1 MTLRHKRKMLR
12 EGFEGRVAAP
22 FQEGLLVDLDLSEE
36 QRLLK
41 DGVERLMREHYGF
54 EHRRKYHAE
63 KLGFSEAM
71 WARYAELGLL
81 GLPFSEAHGGLGA
94 GAVETMIVME
104 AFGKALIL
112 EPYFATVVLAGG
124 VLRHGASEAQKA
136 NLIPSVVEGRTKLAF
151 AYCEPQSRYDLFDV
165 ETRAKKDGGGWILNG
180 NKGLVLHGDVANK
193 IIVSA
198 RTAGSARE
206 KEGIGLFLVDANAP
220 GVVRRSYPTQD
231 GLRAAEIT
239 FRNVRIA
246 AADVIGDPA
255 SAFPVISRVADEAA
269 ASLCAEAIGC
279 FSEMHDITVNYLKT
293 RKQFG
298 ATIGSFQVLQ
308 HRAVDMF
315 VELEQSRSMAMYAT
329 MMAGETDVT
338 ERERAISAA
347 KAQIG
352 QSSKALGRQA
362 IQLHGGIG
370 MTMEYSIGHYF
381 KHATMMDTLLGDTDY
396 HLQRLAWLG
405 GLFGE
410 QAIQR

>member
-1 MTLRHKRKMLR
+1 M
-12 EGFEGRVAAP
+12 
-22 FQEGLLVDLDLSEE
+22 DLDLSEE

-41 DGVERLMREHYGF
+41 DGVDRLMREHYSF
-54 EHRRKYHAE
+54 EDRRKYRTE
-63 KLGFSEAM
+63 RLGFSEAM
-71 WARYAELGLL
+71 WARYARLGLL
-81 GLPFSEAHGGLGA
+81 GLPFPEADGGLGA

-104 AFGKALIL
+104 AFGKGLIL

-124 VLRHGASEAQKA
+124 ILRHGANEAQKA
-136 NLIPSVVEGRTKLAF
+136 NLIPAITEGRMKLAF
-151 AYCEPQSRYDLFDV
+151 AYTEPQSRYDLFDV
-165 ETRAKKDGGGWILNG
+165 ETRAKKDGNGWVLNG
-180 NKGLVLHGDVANK
+180 TKGLVLHGDVADK

-198 RTAGSARE
+198 RTAGSTRE
-206 KEGIGLFLVDANAP
+206 RDGIGLFLVDANAP
-220 GVVRRSYPTQD
+220 GLMRRGYPTQD
-231 GLRAAEIT
+231 GLRAAEISLK
-239 FRNVRIA
+239 NVRIA

-255 SAFPVISRVADEAA
+255 CAFPIISRVADEAVA
-269 ASLCAEAIGC
+269 ALCAEAVGC
-279 FSEMHDITVNYLKT
+279 FAEMHSVTVNYLKT

-298 ATIGSFQVLQ
+298 TTIGSFQVLQ

-315 VELEQSRSMAMYAT
+315 VELEQSRSMSMFAT
-329 MMAGETDVT
+329 MMAGESNVI
-338 ERERAISAA
+338 ERERALSAA

-381 KHATMMDTLLGDTDY
+381 KHVTMIDMLLGDTDH
-396 HLQRLAWLG
+396 HLQRLASLG

>member
-1 MTLRHKRKMLR
+1 M
-12 EGFEGRVAAP
+12 
-22 FQEGLLVDLDLSEE
+22 DLDLSEE

-41 DGVERLMREHYGF
+41 DGVERLMREHYSF
-54 EHRRKYHAE
+54 EDRRRYLTE
-63 KLGFSEAM
+63 KAGFSEKM

-81 GLPFSEAHGGLGA
+81 GLPFPEVHGGLGA

-104 AFGKALIL
+104 SFGKALIL

-124 VLRHGASEAQKA
+124 ILRHGANKAQKTA
-136 NLIPSVVEGRTKLAF
+136 LVPAITEGRMKLAF
-151 AYCEPQSRYDLFDV
+151 AYGEPQSRYDLFDV
-165 ETRAKKDGGGWILNG
+165 ETQAKRDSEGWVLNG
-180 NKGLVLHGDVANK
+180 TKGLVLHGEVADK

-206 KEGIGLFLVDANAP
+206 KDGIGLFLVDANAP
-220 GVVRRSYPTQD
+220 GLMRRGYPTQD
-231 GLRAAEIT
+231 GLRAAEISLQ
-239 FRNVRIA
+239 NVRVP
-246 AADVIGDPA
+246 AADVIGDPEG
-255 SAFPVISRVADEAA
+255 AFPVISRVADEAVA
-269 ASLCAEAIGC
+269 ALCAEAVGC
-279 FSEMHDITVNYLKT
+279 FAEMHGITVNYLKT

-298 ATIGSFQVLQ
+298 TTIGSFQVLQ

-381 KHATMMDTLLGDTDY
+381 KHVTMIDTSFGDTDH
-396 HLQRLAWLG
+396 HLQRLASLG

-410 QAIQR
+410 QAIQG

>member
-1 MTLRHKRKMLR
+1 M
-12 EGFEGRVAAP
+12 
-22 FQEGLLVDLDLSEE
+22 DLDLSEE

-41 DGVERLMREHYGF
+41 NGVERLMREHYSF
-54 EHRRKYHAE
+54 EDRRKYRAE
-63 KLGFSEAM
+63 KSGFSEAM

-81 GLPFSEAHGGLGA
+81 GLPFSEADGGLGA

-104 AFGKALIL
+104 AFGKALVL

-124 VLRHGASEAQKA
+124 ILRHGANETQKT
-136 NLIPSVVEGRTKLAF
+136 NLVPAITEGRMKLAF
-151 AYCEPQSRYDLFDV
+151 AYAEPQSRYDLFDV
-165 ETRAKKDGGGWILNG
+165 ETRAKRDGEGWVLNG
-180 NKGLVLHGDVANK
+180 AKGLVLHGDAADK

-198 RTAGSARE
+198 RTTGGARE
-206 KEGIGLFLVDANAP
+206 KDGIGLFLVDVQAP
-220 GVVRRSYPTQD
+220 GLMRRAYPTQD
-231 GLRAAEIT
+231 GLSAAEIT
-239 FRNVRIA
+239 LQNVRIT

-255 SAFPVISRVADEAA
+255 GAYPIISRVADEAVA
-269 ASLCAEAIGC
+269 ALCAEAVGC
-279 FSEMHDITVNYLKT
+279 FAEMHATTVNYLKT

-298 ATIGSFQVLQ
+298 TTIGSFQVLQ

-315 VELEQSRSMAMYAT
+315 VELEQSRSMALYAT
-329 MMAGETDVT
+329 MMAGEGDVT

-381 KHATMMDTLLGDTDY
+381 KHVTMIDTWFGDTDH
-396 HLQRLAWLG
+396 HLQRLASLG

-410 QAIQR
+410 QPIRQ

>member
-1 MTLRHKRKMLR
+1 M
-12 EGFEGRVAAP
+12 
-22 FQEGLLVDLDLSEE
+22 DLDLSEE

-41 DGVERLMREHYGF
+41 DGVDRLMRERYGF
-54 EHRRKYHAE
+54 EDRRKYRTE

-81 GLPFSEAHGGLGA
+81 GLPFPEIHGGLGG

-104 AFGKALIL
+104 AFGKGLIL

-124 VLRHGASEAQKA
+124 ILRHGANEAQKA
-136 NLIPSVVEGRTKLAF
+136 NLIPAISEGRMKLAF
-151 AYCEPQSRYDLFDV
+151 AHTEPHSRYDLFDV
-165 ETRAKKDGGGWILNG
+165 ETRAQKDGEGWVLNG
-180 NKGLVLHGDVANK
+180 TKALVLHGDVADK
-193 IIVSA
+193 IVLSA
-198 RTAGSARE
+198 RTTGSARD
-206 KEGIGLFLVDANAP
+206 KDGIGLFLVDAYSP
-220 GVVRRSYPTQD
+220 GLVRRGYPTQD
-231 GLRAAEIT
+231 GLRAAEIALQD
-239 FRNVRIA
+239 VRITA
-246 AADVIGDPA
+246 DDVIGDPGGG
-255 SAFPVISRVADEAA
+255 FPIISRVADEAA

-279 FSEMHDITVNYLKT
+279 FAEMHAITVNYLKT
-293 RKQFG
+293 RNQFG
-298 ATIGSFQVLQ
+298 TTIGSFQVLQ

-329 MMAGETDVT
+329 MMAGESDVT

-352 QSSKALGRQA
+352 QSSKALGQQA

-381 KHATMMDTLLGDTDY
+381 KHVTMIDTLFGDTDH
-396 HLQRLAWLG
+396 HLQRLAALG

>member
-1 MTLRHKRKMLR
+1 M
-12 EGFEGRVAAP
+12 
-22 FQEGLLVDLDLSEE
+22 DLDLSEE

-41 DGVERLMREHYGF
+41 DGVERLMREHYSF
-54 EHRRKYHAE
+54 EDRRKYRSE
-63 KLGFSEAM
+63 KSGFSDAM

-81 GLPFSEAHGGLGA
+81 GLPFSEADGGLGA

-124 VLRHGASEAQKA
+124 ILRHAANEAQKA
-136 NLIPSVVEGRTKLAF
+136 NLIPSITEGRMKLAL
-151 AYCEPQSRYDLFDV
+151 AYAEPQSRYDLFDV
-165 ETRAKKDGGGWILNG
+165 ETRATKDGDGWVLNG
-180 NKGLVLHGDVANK
+180 TKGLVLHGDVADK

-198 RTAGSARE
+198 RTAGGTRE
-206 KEGIGLFLVDANAP
+206 MHGIGLFLVDANAP
-220 GVVRRSYPTQD
+220 GLVRRGYPTQD
-231 GLRAAEIT
+231 GLRAAEISLN
-239 FRNVRIA
+239 NVRIA
-246 AADVIGDPA
+246 TADVIGEPTR
-255 SAFPVISRVADEAA
+255 AFPIISRVADEAIA
-269 ASLCAEAIGC
+269 AMCAEAVGC
-279 FSEMHDITVNYLKT
+279 FAEMHAITVNYLKT

-298 ATIGSFQVLQ
+298 TTIGSFQVLQ

-315 VELEQSRSMAMYAT
+315 VELEQSRSMSMFAT
-329 MMAGETDVT
+329 MMAGESDAT
-338 ERERAISAA
+338 ERERALSAA

-381 KHATMMDTLLGDTDY
+381 KHVTMIDTLFGDTDH
-396 HLQRLAWLG
+396 HLQRLASLG

-410 QAIQR
+410 QAIQG

>member
-1 MTLRHKRKMLR
+1 M
-12 EGFEGRVAAP
+12 
-22 FQEGLLVDLDLSEE
+22 DLDLSEE

-41 DGVERLMREHYGF
+41 DGVERLMREHYSF
-54 EHRRKYHAE
+54 ENRRKYRAE

-81 GLPFSEAHGGLGA
+81 GLPFAEVDGGLGG

-112 EPYFATVVLAGG
+112 EPYFATIVLAGG
-124 VLRHGASEAQKA
+124 ILRHGANEAQKT
-136 NLIPSVVEGRTKLAF
+136 NLVPAIAEGRMKFAF
-151 AYCEPQSRYDLFDV
+151 AYAERQSRYDLFDV
-165 ETRAKKDGGGWILNG
+165 ETKAKRDGEGWMLNG
-180 NKGLVLHGDVANK
+180 TKGLVLHGDVADK

-198 RTAGSARE
+198 RTAGGARE
-206 KEGIGLFLVDANAP
+206 KDGIGLFLVDAHAP
-220 GVVRRSYPTQD
+220 GLTRRAYPTQD
-231 GLRAAEIT
+231 GLSAAEIT
-239 FRNVRIA
+239 LQNVRIA
-246 AADVIGDPA
+246 AADVIGDPEG
-255 SAFPVISRVADEAA
+255 AFPIISRVADEAA
-269 ASLCAEAIGC
+269 AGLCAEAVGC
-279 FSEMHDITVNYLKT
+279 FAEMHVVTVNYLKT

-298 ATIGSFQVLQ
+298 TTIGSFQVLQ

-315 VELEQSRSMAMYAT
+315 VELEQSRSMAIYAT
-329 MMAGETDVT
+329 MMAGESDAT
-338 ERERAISAA
+338 ERERAVSAA

-352 QSSKALGRQA
+352 QSSKALGQQA

-381 KHATMMDTLLGDTDY
+381 KHVTMIDASLGDTDH
-396 HLQRLAWLG
+396 HLQRLASLG

>member
-1 MTLRHKRKMLR
+1 M
-12 EGFEGRVAAP
+12 
-22 FQEGLLVDLDLSEE
+22 DLDLSEE

-41 DGVERLMREHYGF
+41 DGVERLMREHYSF
-54 EHRRKYHAE
+54 EDRRKYRTE

-81 GLPFSEAHGGLGA
+81 GLPFAESHGGLGA

-112 EPYFATVVLAGG
+112 EPYFATIVLAGG
-124 VLRHGASEAQKA
+124 ILRHGANEAQNSKLVPA
-136 NLIPSVVEGRTKLAF
+136 IAEGRMKLAF
-151 AYCEPQSRYDLFDV
+151 AYAEPQSRYDLFDV
-165 ETRAKKDGGGWILNG
+165 ETQAKKDGDGWVLNG
-180 NKGLVLHGDVANK
+180 TKGLVLHGDAADK

-198 RTAGSARE
+198 RTAGGARE
-206 KEGIGLFLVDANAP
+206 KDGIGLFLIDANAP
-220 GVVRRSYPTQD
+220 GLMRRTYPTQD

-239 FRNVRIA
+239 LQNVRIGG
-246 AADVIGDPA
+246 ADVIGDPA
-255 SAFPVISRVADEAA
+255 GAFPIISRVADEAIA
-269 ASLCAEAIGC
+269 ALCAEAVGC
-279 FSEMHDITVNYLKT
+279 FAEMHAITVNYLKT

-298 ATIGSFQVLQ
+298 TTIGSFQVLQ

-315 VELEQSRSMAMYAT
+315 VELEQSRSMATYAT
-329 MMAGETDVT
+329 MMAGERDVT
-338 ERERAISAA
+338 ERERALSAA

-381 KHATMMDTLLGDTDY
+381 KHVTMIDASFGDTDH
-396 HLQRLAWLG
+396 HLQRLASLG
-405 GLFGE
+405 GLFGD

>member
-1 MTLRHKRKMLR
+1 M
-12 EGFEGRVAAP
+12 
-22 FQEGLLVDLDLSEE
+22 DLDLSEE

-41 DGVERLMREHYGF
+41 NGVERLMREHYSF
-54 EHRRKYHAE
+54 EDRRKYRTE

-71 WARYAELGLL
+71 WMRYAELGLL
-81 GLPFSEAHGGLGA
+81 GLPFAEVHGGLGA

-124 VLRHGASEAQKA
+124 VLRHGATEAQNSKLVPA
-136 NLIPSVVEGRTKLAF
+136 IAEGRMKLAF
-151 AYCEPQSRYDLFDV
+151 AYAEPQSRYDLFDV
-165 ETRAKKDGGGWILNG
+165 ETEAKRDGEGWVLNG
-180 NKGLVLHGDVANK
+180 TKGLVLHGDAADK

-198 RTAGSARE
+198 RTAGGARE
-206 KEGIGLFLVDANAP
+206 KVGIGLFLVDANAP
-220 GVVRRSYPTQD
+220 GLMRRAYPTQD

-239 FRNVRIA
+239 LQNVRIGG
-246 AADVIGDPA
+246 ADVIGDPA
-255 SAFPVISRVADEAA
+255 GAFPIISRVADEAIA
-269 ASLCAEAIGC
+269 ALCAEAVGC
-279 FSEMHDITVNYLKT
+279 FAEMHAITVNYLKT

-298 ATIGSFQVLQ
+298 TTIGSFQVLQ

-315 VELEQSRSMAMYAT
+315 VELEQSCSMATYAT
-329 MMAGETDVT
+329 MMAGERDVT
-338 ERERAISAA
+338 ERERALSAA

-381 KHATMMDTLLGDTDY
+381 KHVTMIDASFGDTDH
-396 HLQRLAWLG
+396 HLQRLASLG
-405 GLFGE
+405 GLFGD

>member
-1 MTLRHKRKMLR
+1 M
-12 EGFEGRVAAP
+12 
-22 FQEGLLVDLDLSEE
+22 DLDLSEE

-41 DGVERLMREHYGF
+41 DGVERLMREHYSF
-54 EHRRKYHAE
+54 EDRRKYRTE

-81 GLPFSEAHGGLGA
+81 GLPFAESHGGLGA

-124 VLRHGASEAQKA
+124 ILRHGANEAQNSKLVPA
-136 NLIPSVVEGRTKLAF
+136 IAGGRMKLAF
-151 AYCEPQSRYDLFDV
+151 AYAEPQSRYDLFDV
-165 ETRAKKDGGGWILNG
+165 ETQAKRDGDGWVLNG
-180 NKGLVLHGDVANK
+180 TKGLVLHGDAADK

-198 RTAGSARE
+198 RTAGCARE
-206 KEGIGLFLVDANAP
+206 KDGIGLFLVDANAP
-220 GVVRRSYPTQD
+220 GLMRRAYPTQD

-239 FRNVRIA
+239 LQNVRMA

-255 SAFPVISRVADEAA
+255 GAFPIISRVADEAIA
-269 ASLCAEAIGC
+269 ALCAEAIGC
-279 FSEMHDITVNYLKT
+279 FAEMHAITVNYLKT

-298 ATIGSFQVLQ
+298 TTIGSFQVLQ

-315 VELEQSRSMAMYAT
+315 VELEQSRSMATYAT
-329 MMAGETDVT
+329 MMAGESDVT
-338 ERERAISAA
+338 ERERALSAA

-381 KHATMMDTLLGDTDY
+381 KHVTMIDASFGDTDH
-396 HLQRLAWLG
+396 HLQRLASLG